1 MVEVSREVTGRA
13 ISRRPT
19 YCFITTGAIAPG
31 GINRTE
37 IRGLGRP
44 YCQTPMGGTAFRGI
58 YSIRP
63 SRANQSAGPTADAAA
78 GEVTR
83 GRIRETTDAVFA
95 AGNLARSDKN
105 QIIDIDL
112 AN

>member
-1 MVEVSREVTGRA
+1 
-13 ISRRPT
+13 
-19 YCFITTGAIAPG
+19 
-31 GINRTE
+31 
-37 IRGLGRP
+37 
-44 YCQTPMGGTAFRGI
+44 MGGTAFRGI

-83 GRIRETTDAVFA
+83 GRIRDPPQTNGRIRETTDAVFA